1 MALIE
6 KSIAIASVDG
16 YQSDGTIIVDITVDE
31 FLSNMSV
38 DDKKQLIEW
47 VNGATPK
54 ISFKG
59 NNVVP
64 FDELPK
70 PEPPKMHKLTDDEV
84 KALKKKGMIPLAKQ

>member
-1 MALIE
+1 M
-6 KSIAIASVDG
+6 
-16 YQSDGTIIVDITVDE
+16 
-31 FLSNMSV
+31 
-38 DDKKQLIEW
+38 

-54 ISFKG
+54 VSFKG

>member
-31 FLSNMSV
+31 FLNNMSD

-47 VNGATPK
+47 VNKATPK

-59 NNVVP
+59 TNVVP

-70 PEPPKMHKLTDDEV
+70 NEKPGMRKLTNKEV
-84 KALKKKGMIPLAKQ
+84 KAMKENGVLPLAKQ